1 MKNNSIFVVILFS
14 LFTFLSCENDGERFN
29 GSPVGKVPFEN
40 VTAVVSTN
48 AVFALEGQQID
59 FTVVLPSSFR
69 ASYQGEVTVE
79 ASIFSIAGVV
89 RTAKVI
95 IPAGLSTMSGKISIA
110 GDGGV
115 FDSTVKLKLTAINLT
130 NPVLGKQY
138 TIDSNTIELQ
148 SGSSTVAAENTK
160 RARFLVTWENVALP
174 NGVRCVFSR
183 VGSTA
188 VTFKNPLA
196 GTTSVRINNVPYIAT
211 FNTNLQ
217 TTASNFVAS
226 YSGNPVLNASGIT
239 LEASNSSVIIKY
251 SASIIPPTV
260 VVTSNNTLFSADRYS
275 TSNMPADILINNQR
289 RMDVYVSE
297 IVPKNGKPLVESLE
311 SVWVPGKYQI
321 TLGASSASSLE
332 PGITNL
338 KYRISIRLPDNSVK
352 IFSGVY
358 TNISFLAGPKLIC
371 TFDKVGYGDTST
383 FENFVFN

>member
-1 MKNNSIFVVILFS
+1 MKNNSILILILFS

-29 GSPVGKVPFEN
+29 GSPIGKVPFEN
-40 VTAVVSTN
+40 VTAVVSTDV
-48 AVFALEGQQID
+48 VFALPGQQID
-59 FTVVLPSSFR
+59 FNVVLPSTFR
-69 ASYQGEVTVE
+69 AAYQGEVTVE
-79 ASIFSIAGVV
+79 ASVFSIAGVV

-95 IPAGLSTMSGKISIA
+95 IPSGSNTMSGKISIA

-226 YSGNPVLNASGIT
+226 YNSVLNAAGIT

-251 SASIIPPTV
+251 SASITPPTV
-260 VVTSNNTLFSADRYS
+260 VVTSSNTLFSADKYS
-275 TSNMPADILINNQR
+275 TSIMPADITINNQR

-321 TLGASSASSLE
+321 TLGASSATSLE

-338 KYRISIRLPDNSVK
+338 KYRISIRFPDNSVK

-371 TFDKVGYGDTST
+371 TFDKVGYGDSST